1 MEWPKKVFFLCI
13 YAIAGVSSPN
23 CGDKVEVQLL
33 FMAFNIQLIYMS
45 NLDFLE
51 DDAILV
57 ELSDKLYGLSDKV
70 DKLEENL
77 KIGLGCDKPD
87 APEVCNRMIGGK
99 RKRKS
104 RKKRGKGS
112 MMSRKKKHMSAR
124 QPKNEYLNQ
133 ARQILITYLNNPN
146 ISESSKARELRI
158 LALQLEDDAKKGGR
172 RKRKSRKKRRK
183 RKTKRKRRK
192 SKRRRR

>member
-1 MEWPKKVFFLCI
+1 
-13 YAIAGVSSPN
+13 
-23 CGDKVEVQLL
+23 
-33 FMAFNIQLIYMS
+33 MS
-45 NLDFLE
+45 DLDEDDIDFTDEQMFLE
-51 DDAILV
+51 LYRRV
-57 ELSDKLYGLSDKV
+57 EE
-70 DKLEENL
+70 LEKNL
-77 KIGLGCDKPD
+77 EIGLGCDKPD
-87 APEVCNRMIGGK
+87 PPEVCNRMIGGK

-146 ISESSKARELRI
+146 ISESSKARELRN

-192 SKRRRR
+192 SRRRRR